1 MNNIVEWIEDS
12 EVGYAAEKNEGSIVS
27 SSVDA
32 LRRAWIGSPPVTL
45 KIDFESSTLVEWT
58 WRHDVNGEDT
68 KWNSLSCCKL
78 NVDGVDVV
86 VDVDGDGE
94 EEDDDDG
101 DRLNN
106 TITKFK

>member
-1 MNNIVEWIEDS
+1 
-12 EVGYAAEKNEGSIVS
+12 
-27 SSVDA
+27 
-32 LRRAWIGSPPVTL
+32 
-45 KIDFESSTLVEWT
+45 
-58 WRHDVNGEDT
+58 
-68 KWNSLSCCKL
+68 LSCCKL